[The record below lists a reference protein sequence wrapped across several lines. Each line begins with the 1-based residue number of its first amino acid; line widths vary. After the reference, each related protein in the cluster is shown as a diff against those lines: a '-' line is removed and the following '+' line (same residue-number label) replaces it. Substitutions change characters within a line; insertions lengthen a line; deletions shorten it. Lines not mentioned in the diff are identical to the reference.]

1 MKLKFAVVASDAAGK
16 SCLGLCEVTAAR
28 VAMLAY
34 RKAMPFDSA
43 IRSGKPVVS
52 VMVVSDYR
60 PGEEKSWEDIRATL
74 KALSSQ
80 SFDEPVEYLLLENT
94 ASLSEMPEDVV
105 HCLPGV
111 RVIGSD
117 GRGSYDL
124 KNAGI
129 HAASADLV
137 GILDADCIP
146 DRGWLRAA
154 VNAMRQRPNAVA
166 ISGRTTYPG
175 RSTLERALGL
185 LSRAYVDRGRA
196 GEVRLLSTNN
206 MIVRREVFCSEKFPT
221 HLGAFAYRVL
231 TEHLLR
237 RGGKLYFEPQMR
249 VVHDFEG
256 WPMERDMRR
265 QVGWTSIRIRQV
277 DDTLPGA
284 KVVRTLGLAS
294 LPLFYAYRMVETTGH
309 CIRLPRHFGL
319 GWLHIPMLLALAAVV
334 HAMELPGMFRA
345 FGGQLAGPTVYR

>member
-1 MKLKFAVVASDAAGK
+1 MRLNPTG
-16 SCLGLCEVTAAR
+16 
-28 VAMLAY
+28 
-34 RKAMPFDSA
+34 
-43 IRSGKPVVS
+43 SGKPVVS

-60 PGEEKSWEDIRATL
+60 PGEHKSWQDLRATL
-74 KALSSQ
+74 AALSLQ
-80 SFDEPVEYLLLENT
+80 NFDEPVEYLLLENT
-94 ASLSEMPEDVV
+94 ANLERMPVDLTRS
-105 HCLPGV
+105 LPGL
-111 RVIGSD
+111 RVVGSD

-137 GILDADCIP
+137 AILDADCIP
-146 DRGWLRAA
+146 DPGWLCAA
-154 VNAMRQRPNAVA
+154 VNAMRQQPDAVA

-185 LSRAYVDRGRA
+185 LSRAYVDRGNA

-206 MIVRREVFCSEKFPT
+206 MIVRRNVFCTEKLPS

-237 RGGKLYFEPQMR
+237 RGGKLYFEPGMR

-284 KVVRTLGLAS
+284 KVVRTLGIAS

-309 CIRLPRHFGL
+309 CLRLPRHFGL
-319 GWLHIPMLLALAAVV
+319 GWIHIPMLLVLAAVV
-334 HAMELPGMFRA
+334 HGMELPGMFRA
-345 FGGQLAGPTVYR
+345 LGGRLAGPTVYR